1 MPAQTSPMM
10 HNTQA
15 GCSTIERA
23 LYSAATKKA
32 KAAAPKSSPKPSS
45 IAVRNVRRA
54 LCRQELPFG
63 LKQVKETDDEFS
75 QTLHAGSYLY
85 WRNNQESA
93 QPAPKATSRLV
104 TGFRRTCS
112 PTCSMPALPAS

>member
-32 KAAAPKSSPKPSS
+32 KGAEEQPQTQQHCRAQCAQS
-45 IAVRNVRRA
+45 IVP
-54 LCRQELPFG
+54 QELPFG

>member
-1 MPAQTSPMM
+1 ME
-10 HNTQA
+10 TQA
-15 GCSTIERA
+15 VGM
-23 LYSAATKKA
+23 AAYIQPIIMLVLMVAIFYFILIRPQRKRDKQFKELLA
-32 KAAAPKSSPKPSS
+32 NLQVGDIVP
-45 IAVRNVRRA
+45 
-54 LCRQELPFG
+54 QELPFG